1 LKCSDD
7 TYYTGVTNDLEKRLS
22 EHSEGLDK
30 KCYTYRR
37 RPFTLIWNECFMEIN
52 EALRAE
58 KQIKGWCRKKKE
70 ALVNGDWDVL
80 SELSKGHSGYMKT
93 KIKDQNV

>member
-1 LKCSDD
+1 
-7 TYYTGVTNDLEKRLS
+7 
-22 EHSEGLDK
+22 
-30 KCYTYRR
+30 
-37 RPFTLIWNECFMEIN
+37 MEIN